1 MKKFLSMALAT
12 AMTMSMAS
20 VAFAAETTLKV
31 MIDNSG
37 NVVGEAC
44 YYNDDKDADV
54 KSVMYKAD
62 HQFVYGDTVY
72 YPLIGTEP
80 STTGDPTNN
89 AFIVYESDAVKG
101 LKFKADWQMGKDYVK
116 NVSLVKKKTDSTVL
130 SAVGATPTTLAGGK
144 SYAYYMA
151 VSIKDSLTTKTTDIY
166 GKISFDKSATKNKN
180 INADGKYNDELD
192 YKTHSF
198 DVNLSVAYNPKG
210 NNKDN
215 DYTVE
220 KDRKT
225 FYFDNENDEEEI
237 VLIDSDTATFTVDT
251 RGQGK
256 IVMSA
261 NNDFNAAISAKY
273 PNANLDFINVEA
285 SDSFN
290 KIGTLRV
297 FTPDGDK
304 YLYALDKD
312 GNITNA
318 KAKYD
323 SNDEC
328 YVMRTRTLG
337 SFVLSDTEL
346 DVKTPDV
353 EVPEVKPDVTPK
365 PENKPFNPGTGAAC

>member
-20 VAFAAETTLKV
+20 VAFAADTELNVIINK
-31 MIDNSG
+31 NSALVG
-37 NVVGEAC
+37 NAC
-44 YYNDDKDADV
+44 YYDDEAEDV
-54 KSVMYKAD
+54 KSVKYDDK
-62 HQFVYGDTVY
+62 HTFVYGDTVY
-72 YPLIGTEP
+72 YPLIGKTVADD
-80 STTGDPTNN
+80 ST
-89 AFIVYESDAVKG
+89 FIVYESDAVKG

-116 NVSLVKKKTDSTVL
+116 NVSLVKKKTDGSVL
-130 SAVGATPTTLAGGK
+130 SSMGAAATTLAGGK

-166 GKISFDKSATKNKN
+166 GKISLDKSATKNK
-180 INADGKYNDELD
+180 AQPDGKYNDELD
-192 YKTHSF
+192 YKSDSF

-237 VLIDSDTATFTVDT
+237 VIIDSDTATFTVDT

>member
-20 VAFAAETTLKV
+20 VAFAADTNLKY
-31 MIDNSG
+31 MIDKS

-44 YYNDDKDADV
+44 YYDDDAEDI
-54 KSVMYKAD
+54 KSVKYDSA

-72 YPLIGTEP
+72 YPIRGIEP
-80 STTGDPTNN
+80 DAEGKPGSTMFT
-89 AFIVYESDAVKG
+89 VYESDAVKG
-101 LKFKADWQMGKDYVK
+101 LKLKADWQMGKDYVK
-116 NVSLVKKKTDSTVL
+116 STSLVKKKTDGSVL
-130 SAVGATPTTLAGGK
+130 KALGGTEKTLTGGQ
-144 SYAYYMA
+144 SYAYYVA

-166 GKISFDKSATKNKN
+166 GKISLDKSATKNSSLSGSDK
-180 INADGKYNDELD
+180 KYDDELD
-192 YKTHSF
+192 YKENSF

-210 NNKDN
+210 NNKDG

-237 VLIDSDTATFTVDT
+237 VIIDSDTATFTVDT

-256 IVMSA
+256 LTLSA
-261 NNDFNAAISAKY
+261 NNDFNASISAKY

-297 FTPDGDK
+297 YAEEGK
-304 YLYALDKD
+304 YLYALDKS

-323 SNDEC
+323 DADEC

-337 SFVLSDTEL
+337 SFVISDTEL
-346 DVKTPDV
+346 EVKAPEV
-353 EVPEVKPDVTPK
+353 EAPQVEEVKPSDNTG
-365 PENKPFNPGTGAAC
+365 KPFNPGTGAAC